1 MSKRRTSRNILDRP
15 KIDYLILI
23 IGYLLLASN
32 QLFNAS
38 PLQASGTIAI
48 SNGSAIPQE
57 TNYTLSTLSI
67 PSVTSAILLNESIY
81 ERYLSFDVP
90 VENIDRIQCN
100 FTLQSLS
107 ENTTVGISFDLGR
120 YETHLTII
128 SGILPATY
136 SFEPNMSEVRFSSD
150 WIASCY
156 IQISANAEMKS
167 QIILMWAE
175 FDTPMS
181 PVVLNWQA
189 TDGQGLFENQYTRS
203 IRYFGPELKIERL
216 SDSSIAY
223 FHAAFQNRSV
233 YLEPQNYAFAASWHG
248 YYSWINIDISVLEN
262 ITSICSIRMK
272 AVRVY
277 LSINPDVPLTHLI
290 ISSYSLWDRDTY
302 DLYLQSTEIPEF
314 LYIPPYSSFIIEI
327 ASVSLLSRDFYYS
340 DDIIVQGTFLSNST
354 NNLHIDVTLPF
365 ITILGL
371 QITPQDFIQISLA
384 IFLFLLI
391 LSRIF
396 LYLHNKKPRI
406 SWKDPHLIPIFL
418 IGITA
423 FLPWFTTVRSNLAY
437 FDSPIHVIS
446 LGIFPLVAS
455 WTESSGTFLS
465 IPSIGL
471 PWAIAALLLF
481 WIPLLYANL
490 ATTPPNNLSHS
501 YSGALVLFS
510 PLLFISMVQ
519 FGLAELFSFPL
530 EPLNYLQSYFL
541 LIPSVYLICIIV
553 LRISGHYKNGS
564 GNDRLSIDAKTP
576 SQISVEEEAQSQ
588 TKLTP
593 VSIEKEARKTL
604 DLVLIIL
611 QFLILIIPTTIG
623 FIFQRSGS
631 GYTFDNL
638 YVSNLTDGVA
648 KIFDAQFG
656 LSAGMI
662 WIFITICYYLFS
674 LFFPLDLKMKSRPG
688 LSFIFFFLWA
698 SLPIFVLAALNTIH
712 FYYYYI
718 FGIEWTV
725 ICLPYCLLSLITIQK
740 IGDYIRGRIK
750 HYSMMMWII
759 IPAIAIIPG
768 GLLLY
773 WITALKIAATSYWV
787 TSWIPLPIFTIF
799 LILIIWPLK
808 KWIRGINSR
817 QEVKSEIE

>member
-327 ASVSLLSRDFYYS
+327 ASVSLLS
-340 DDIIVQGTFLSNST
+340 
-354 NNLHIDVTLPF
+354 
-365 ITILGL
+365 
-371 QITPQDFIQISLA
+371 
-384 IFLFLLI
+384 
-391 LSRIF
+391 
-396 LYLHNKKPRI
+396 
-406 SWKDPHLIPIFL
+406 
-418 IGITA
+418 
-423 FLPWFTTVRSNLAY
+423 
-437 FDSPIHVIS
+437 
-446 LGIFPLVAS
+446 
-455 WTESSGTFLS
+455 
-465 IPSIGL
+465 
-471 PWAIAALLLF
+471 
-481 WIPLLYANL
+481 
-490 ATTPPNNLSHS
+490 
-501 YSGALVLFS
+501 
-510 PLLFISMVQ
+510 
-519 FGLAELFSFPL
+519 
-530 EPLNYLQSYFL
+530 
-541 LIPSVYLICIIV
+541 
-553 LRISGHYKNGS
+553 
-564 GNDRLSIDAKTP
+564 
-576 SQISVEEEAQSQ
+576 
-588 TKLTP
+588 
-593 VSIEKEARKTL
+593 
-604 DLVLIIL
+604 
-611 QFLILIIPTTIG
+611 
-623 FIFQRSGS
+623 
-631 GYTFDNL
+631 
-638 YVSNLTDGVA
+638 
-648 KIFDAQFG
+648 
-656 LSAGMI
+656 
-662 WIFITICYYLFS
+662 
-674 LFFPLDLKMKSRPG
+674 
-688 LSFIFFFLWA
+688 
-698 SLPIFVLAALNTIH
+698 
-712 FYYYYI
+712 
-718 FGIEWTV
+718 
-725 ICLPYCLLSLITIQK
+725 
-740 IGDYIRGRIK
+740 
-750 HYSMMMWII
+750 
-759 IPAIAIIPG
+759 
-768 GLLLY
+768 
-773 WITALKIAATSYWV
+773 
-787 TSWIPLPIFTIF
+787 
-799 LILIIWPLK
+799 
-808 KWIRGINSR
+808 
-817 QEVKSEIE
+817 